1 MFAVFVVLYDELQ
14 ITCYVRLV
22 KIFINYFGIL
32 KLKCI
37 FVLKLWLHYTTKVS
51 VKNYKILKI
60 WSLKEMDI

>member
-1 MFAVFVVLYDELQ
+1 MVAVFVVLYDELQ

-37 FVLKLWLHYTTKVS
+37 FDTETLVV
-51 VKNYKILKI
+51 
-60 WSLKEMDI
+60 